1 MMSGHQELKLSMP
14 RLEFVVDWQRAEG
27 VQGQELSSTWAYLVI
42 RLDDTPLTRV
52 LDHRAKTVRDGVFV
66 PVYPLAEWLVTNW
79 WTLLYEAEN
88 PDKADDADFI
98 WRHSIAY
105 ARQGYALPNLQI
117 VSTESRTR
125 LRWEIEDLRWSQVEF
140 LGPSGEE
147 WIDKADFRDACERFV
162 DAVVRRLAAL
172 GVEGSRLQEDWVAI
186 RSADPDEAEFCH
198 TAGAIGWDPYALDDR
213 ARELILKVDRDLS
226 DEVLEQASSILSP
239 DNIDRDLNAIIGA
252 LRASHASRVPLS
264 RFRELAPEIVRSART
279 AASAAPWQLGFA
291 LAQQTRR
298 HLGLN
303 GQPLPTFEA
312 IAQAIREDPAVIEA
326 ATAPMDFG
334 AARLVGGVVSMT
346 DGQPPGFAF
355 QVTSDVSRRFHF
367 CRALAET
374 LLHPGH
380 DALITRAISDR
391 QSLSRAFAAE
401 FLAPGKAL
409 RESVTG
415 TTIGDDDVHR
425 LMDGFGV
432 SSLVIQHQ
440 LENHNIAR
448 VSRSRGLGRPSRYSE

>member
-1 MMSGHQELKLSMP
+1 MNGHRELRPSMP
-14 RLEFVVDWQRAEG
+14 ALEFVVDWQQAEG
-27 VQGQELSSTWAYLVI
+27 VQGEELSSTWAYLVI
-42 RLDDTPLTRV
+42 RLGEISLTRI
-52 LDHRAKTVRDGVFV
+52 LDHRAKTVRNGVFV
-66 PVYPLAEWLVTNW
+66 PVYPLAEWLATNW

-88 PDKADDADFI
+88 PDKADDSDFI

-125 LRWEIEDLRWSQVEF
+125 LRWDIEDLRWSQVEF

-147 WIDKADFRDACERFV
+147 WIDKADFREACEQFI
-162 DAVVRRLAAL
+162 DAVVRRLTAL
-172 GVEGSRLQEDWVAI
+172 GVEGTRLQQDWIAI
-186 RSADPDEAEFCH
+186 RSADPEEAAFCR

-213 ARELILKVDRDLS
+213 AREIILKIDRDLT
-226 DEVLEQASSILSP
+226 DDVLEQASSILSP
-239 DNIDRDLNAIIGA
+239 DNIDRDLDAIIDA
-252 LRASHASRVPLS
+252 LKASHASRVPLS
-264 RFRELAPEIVRSART
+264 RFRELAPNILKSTRT
-279 AASAAPWQLGFA
+279 PAFAAPWEVGFA
-291 LAQQTRR
+291 LAQQARR

-303 GQPLPTFEA
+303 GQPLATFEA
-312 IAQAIREDPAVIEA
+312 IADAIREDPAVIES

-334 AARLVGGVVSMT
+334 AAPLVDGVVSMS
-346 DGQPPGFAF
+346 DGEPPGFAF
-355 QVTSDVSRRFHF
+355 QVKSDVSRRFHF

-374 LLHPGH
+374 LVHPGH

-401 FLAPGKAL
+401 FLAPAKAL
-409 RESVTG
+409 RESVIG
-415 TTIGDDDVHR
+415 STIGDDDVHR
-425 LMDGFGV
+425 LMDIFGV

-448 VSRSRGLGRPSRYSE
+448 VSRSRGVGRPSRYSD

>member
-1 MMSGHQELKLSMP
+1 MMSGHQGLKPNMP
-14 RLEFVVDWQRAEG
+14 ALEFVVDWQQAEG
-27 VQGQELSSTWAYLVI
+27 VQGEELSSTWAYMVI
-42 RLDDTPLTRV
+42 RLGDAPLTRI

-125 LRWEIEDLRWSQVEF
+125 LRWDIEELRWSHIEF
-140 LGPSGEE
+140 LGPSGEA
-147 WIDKADFRDACERFV
+147 WIGKADFRDACERFV
-162 DAVVRRLAAL
+162 DAVVRRLLTL
-172 GVEGSRLQEDWVAI
+172 GVEGTPLQEDWAAI
-186 RSADPDEAEFCH
+186 RRADPDEVAFCR

-213 ARELILKVDRDLS
+213 ERDTILKIDRGLT
-226 DEVLEQASSILSP
+226 DEVLEQASAVLNP
-239 DNIDRDLNAIIGA
+239 DNVDRDLNAIIDA

-264 RFRELAPEIVRSART
+264 RFRELAPDIVRSART
-279 AASAAPWQLGFA
+279 AVSAAPWQVGFA
-291 LAQQTRR
+291 LAQQARR

-312 IAQAIREDPAVIEA
+312 IAQAIREDPTVIEA
-326 ATAPMDFG
+326 ATEPIDFG
-334 AARLVGGVVSMT
+334 AAPLVDGVVSMA
-346 DGQPPGFAF
+346 DGEPPGFAF
-355 QVTSDVSRRFHF
+355 QVKSDISRRFHF

-374 LLHPGH
+374 LMHPGQ

-401 FLAPGKAL
+401 FLAPAKAL
-409 RESVTG
+409 RESVTNS
-415 TTIGDDDVHR
+415 TIGDDDVHR
-425 LMDGFGV
+425 LMNDFGV

-448 VSRSRGLGRPSRYSE
+448 VSRLRGPNRPSRYSA